1 MPASGEDGCLLPR
14 SRNSDATFRK
24 GSPQRQRCDYDNQLD
39 WDPFKNGWQTLCMLF
54 TIRCSLWLL
63 MLLQSC
69 LVLHKATYLSAL
81 SCLCTDSPS
90 PDNDKGGQFSTF
102 QPSAQLIGNTAL
114 GLGRRNTS
122 SRREDLTKAAASVA
136 LAAEAWTKM
145 RGTGRR
151 VGPSRKV
158 LPGVSLS
165 SLSDS
170 AWMAI
175 KELWW
180 RQILLSRGRRAG
192 ERGSSSLQVVQEF
205 RKWSAMRSVGL
216 NTPAQ
221 HRSQWKNTFCR

>member
-1 MPASGEDGCLLPR
+1 
-14 SRNSDATFRK
+14 
-24 GSPQRQRCDYDNQLD
+24 
-39 WDPFKNGWQTLCMLF
+39 MLF
-54 TIRCSLWLL
+54 TIRCSLWFL

-145 RGTGRR
+145 RGTRLAGRAQQE
-151 VGPSRKV
+151 GPTRRLALISQWFSLNGDKRALMEANPV
-158 LPGVSLS
+158 IPGAPGWREGFVSLTGG
-165 SLSDS
+165 
-170 AWMAI
+170 A
-175 KELWW
+175 
-180 RQILLSRGRRAG
+180 R
-192 ERGSSSLQVVQEF
+192 V
-205 RKWSAMRSVGL
+205 
-216 NTPAQ
+216 
-221 HRSQWKNTFCR
+221 